1 VWLSEEREGT
11 TSQMMQEEEDRPRYF
26 VDDTWYDEHSR
37 SFRTMAL
44 ERLCESCK
52 HKLGTETQERVPTID
67 TRTGRV
73 VFELR
78 SVPFA
83 QNPLSVIRGC
93 CSKRR
98 DFVIGD
104 TPLAEAIFRVMLASG
119 NQPMESDRLREEL
132 ANYVGI
138 GDRPQAITS
147 SLIERVIQHDD
158 YYGMRELKLVAE

>member
-1 VWLSEEREGT
+1 
-11 TSQMMQEEEDRPRYF
+11 MMQEEDRPRYYI
-26 VDDTWYDEHSR
+26 DENWYNEHSR

-44 ERLCESCK
+44 ERLCDSCK

-67 TRTGRV
+67 ARGRV

-83 QNPLSVIRGC
+83 QNPLSVIRSC

-98 DFVIGD
+98 EYISGE

-119 NQPMESDRLREEL
+119 NQPMESDRLREEMN
-132 ANYVGI
+132 AYVGM
-138 GDRPQAITS
+138 GERPQAITS
-147 SLIERVIQHDD
+147 ELIERVIQHDD
-158 YYGMRELKLVAE
+158 YYGMRELRLSAE

>member
-1 VWLSEEREGT
+1 
-11 TSQMMQEEEDRPRYF
+11 MMQEEDKPRYF
-26 VDDTWYDEHSR
+26 VDENWYNDHSR

-44 ERLCESCK
+44 GRLCESCK
-52 HKLGTETQERVPTID
+52 HKLGTETQERVPAID
-67 TRTGRV
+67 PRTGRV

-83 QNPLSVIRGC
+83 QNPLSVIRSE

-98 DFVIGD
+98 DYITGD

-132 ANYVGI
+132 NAYIGI
-138 GDRPQAITS
+138 GDRPQAITTE
-147 SLIERVIQHDD
+147 LIERVIRNDD
-158 YYGMRELKLVAE
+158 YYGMRELKLAAE